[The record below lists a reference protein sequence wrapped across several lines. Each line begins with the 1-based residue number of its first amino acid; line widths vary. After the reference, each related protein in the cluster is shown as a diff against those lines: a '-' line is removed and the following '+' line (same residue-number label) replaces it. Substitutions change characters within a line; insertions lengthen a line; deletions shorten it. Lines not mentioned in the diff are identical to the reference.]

1 MFTASDIDQLRA
13 SMPECDFA
21 ADALSVPALLPYLQF
36 YDLDPRQL
44 PAPSGAAVRCS
55 AGSFDAAGFR
65 IFCQSFTFSPGGC
78 RGTVFV
84 LHGYYDHGGLY
95 GKLLRY
101 LLLKGYAVVLF
112 DLPGHGLSSGD
123 RAAITSFA
131 QYTDVLD
138 ALLTRAATAALPA
151 PWHLVGQSTGGTIAM
166 DYCLRHCAETAPR
179 VDKVV
184 LLAPLV
190 RPHQWWH
197 GSLLH
202 SVLKHVVEGIPRNFV
217 DNSHD
222 TEFLHFLREEDP
234 LQSRLLS
241 ARWVS
246 ALKEWLKRFEAA
258 PACTKALFVVQGT
271 GDTTVDWHYN
281 LQAIARKFPLA
292 HIETISEARHH
303 LVNESPPYREH
314 LYGLLDS
321 VFQY

>member
-1 MFTASDIDQLRA
+1 MFTASDIDQLRE
-13 SMPECDFA
+13 SLPECDFT

-36 YDLDPRQL
+36 YNLDPRQL
-44 PAPSGAAVRCS
+44 LAPSGAQVRCS
-55 AGSFDAAGFR
+55 AGTFDAAGFR
-65 IFCQSFTFSPGGC
+65 IFCQSFSFSPGGC

-101 LLLKGYAVVLF
+101 LLLKGYAVVIF

-131 QYTDVLD
+131 HYTDVLD
-138 ALLTRAATAALPA
+138 ALLTRAATAALPS
-151 PWHLVGQSTGGTIAM
+151 PWHLVGQSTGGAIAM
-166 DYCLRHCAETAPR
+166 DYCLRHCAEAVPR
-179 VDKVV
+179 VDKIV

-190 RPHQWWH
+190 RPHQWWR

-202 SVLKHVVEGIPRNFV
+202 SVLKHAVEGIPRNFV

-222 TEFLHFLREEDP
+222 AEFLRFLREDDP
-234 LQSRLLS
+234 LQSRQLS

-246 ALKEWLKRFEAA
+246 ALKEWLTRFEAA
-258 PACTKALFVVQGT
+258 PACAKALFVVQGT
-271 GDTTVDWHYN
+271 GDTTVDWRYN
-281 LQAIARKFPLA
+281 LQAIARKFPYA
-292 HIETISEARHH
+292 HIEKISDARHH
-303 LVNESPPYREH
+303 LVNESEPYSVQLDE
-314 LYGLLDS
+314 LLDR